1 MAEMR
6 VQIVAPSGVIYDHRA
21 SMVSARAIDGDI
33 SILPNHTPIIL
44 PLTIHAVRIKRI
56 SIDAEDWVAVNGG
69 VLEVRNNVCSI
80 VADSAERARDI
91 DIERAIEEKHRAEE
105 SMKRLSGIK
114 ANLEYKRASISLH
127 KALNRINVSKNKR
140 V

>member
-1 MAEMR
+1 MAELR

-21 SMVSARAIDGDI
+21 SMLSARAVDGDI
-33 SILPNHTPIIL
+33 GILPNHTPIIV
-44 PLTIHAVRIKRI
+44 PLTINAVRIKRI
-56 SIDAEDWVAVNGG
+56 SIDTEDWVAVNGG

-91 DIERAIEEKHRAEE
+91 DVERALEEKHRAEE
-105 SMKRLSGIK
+105 NMQRLSGIK
-114 ANLEYKRASISLH
+114 SNQDYKRASTSLH

-140 V
+140 L